1 MFENPAKLFH
11 FFIFN
16 IMFPKANRLKIVDQN
31 PNKLPIY
38 ANLQGILNCSPMFY
52 SVYLNFIIMRRDKVE
67 KITIA
72 IDGPAASGKSTTAKL
87 VAHKLG
93 YLHIDTGAMYRAIT
107 LKALDEKFDLSDK
120 KKIVHLAQTST
131 IRLEVK
137 DGTTKVFLD
146 DVEVTKRIR
155 TQLVSRSVSTVSS
168 YKGVRDVMVQE
179 QRKMAASGGVVLEGR
194 DIGTVVLPK
203 AELKIFMIAS
213 VEERAR
219 RRKKDLA
226 LAGIKANE
234 DDLIKE
240 IETRDQ
246 KDSTREASPLRKAPD
261 AIELDTSRLTI
272 DEQVGF
278 ILERAKKIIRKKEKS

>member
-1 MFENPAKLFH
+1 MLRKEE
-11 FFIFN
+11 
-16 IMFPKANRLKIVDQN
+16 LK
-31 PNKLPIY
+31 
-38 ANLQGILNCSPMFY
+38 
-52 SVYLNFIIMRRDKVE
+52 

-93 YLHIDTGAMYRAIT
+93 YLHIDTGAMYRALT
-107 LKALDEKFDLSDK
+107 LKALDEKIDLNDK
-120 KKIVHLAQTST
+120 KEIVHLAQTST

-146 DVEVTKRIR
+146 GGEVTKRIR
-155 TQLVSRSVSTVSS
+155 TQQVNRSVSTVSS
-168 YKGVRDVMVQE
+168 YKGVRELMVQA
-179 QRKMAASGGVVLEGR
+179 QQQMAASGGVVLEGR

-226 LAGIKANE
+226 LVGIEADQ
-234 DDLIKE
+234 DDLVKE
-240 IETRDQ
+240 IGARDQ

-261 AIELDTSRLTI
+261 AIELDTSNLTI
-272 DEQVGF
+272 EEQVNF
-278 ILERAKKIIRKKEKS
+278 ILERAKEIILEKKS

>member
-1 MFENPAKLFH
+1 MVRKDE
-11 FFIFN
+11 
-16 IMFPKANRLKIVDQN
+16 LK
-31 PNKLPIY
+31 
-38 ANLQGILNCSPMFY
+38 
-52 SVYLNFIIMRRDKVE
+52 

-107 LKALDEKFDLSDK
+107 LKALDEKIDLNDK
-120 KKIVHLAQTST
+120 KEIVRLAQTSK

-137 DGTTKVFLD
+137 DSTTNVFLD
-146 DVEVTKRIR
+146 GTEVTKRIR
-155 TQLVSRSVSTVSS
+155 SQLVNRSVSTVSS
-168 YKGVRDVMVQE
+168 YKGVRDVMVLE
-179 QRKMAASGGVVLEGR
+179 QQKMALSGGVVLEGR
-194 DIGTVVLPK
+194 DIGTVVLPR

-226 LAGIKANE
+226 QVGIEANQ

-240 IETRDQ
+240 IDARDQ

-261 AIELDTSRLTI
+261 AIELDTSNLTI
-272 DEQVGF
+272 EEQVDF
-278 ILERAKKIIRKKEKS
+278 ILGRAKEILRENKS

>member
-1 MFENPAKLFH
+1 MGKGEIK
-11 FFIFN
+11 
-16 IMFPKANRLKIVDQN
+16 
-31 PNKLPIY
+31 
-38 ANLQGILNCSPMFY
+38 
-52 SVYLNFIIMRRDKVE
+52 

-87 VAHKLG
+87 VAQKLG

-107 LKALDEKFDLSDK
+107 LKALDEKFDLNDK
-120 KKIVHLAQTST
+120 KEIVRLAQTSI
-131 IRLEVK
+131 IRLEVD
-137 DGTTKVFLD
+137 DGVAKVFLD
-146 DVEVTKRIR
+146 GAEVTKRIR
-155 TQLVSRSVSTVSS
+155 TQLVNRSVSTVSS
-168 YKGVRDVMVQE
+168 FEGVREVMVKAQ
-179 QRKMAASGGVVLEGR
+179 QKMAANGGVVLEGR

-226 LAGIKANE
+226 SVGIEANQ

-240 IETRDQ
+240 INARDQ

-272 DEQVGF
+272 EEQVDF
-278 ILERAKKIIRKKEKS
+278 ILKRAKEIIKKKEIS